1 MKPLGED
8 IGLLVLRRHLDEPHL
23 AILDDLV
30 GEVLPDVD
38 VLGSLT
44 AADDVVALFKT
55 RRVVLVDRDR
65 FPLPESKS
73 AQKVPEVQ
81 DLPARRRCRV
91 VLGLRS
97 RERRR
102 LLHLRL
108 PHDRLH
114 VVQHDHAGR
123 RPAGRAIAPVCI
135 SIPGQ

>member
-1 MKPLGED
+1 MVKPLGKD
-8 IGLLVLRRHLDEPHL
+8 IGQLVLRRHLDEPHL

-44 AADDVVALFKT
+44 AADEIFAPFNT
-55 RRVVLVDRDR
+55 RRVVLVDRGR

-97 RERRR
+97 R
-102 LLHLRL
+102 
-108 PHDRLH
+108 DS
-114 VVQHDHAGR
+114 
-123 RPAGRAIAPVCI
+123 RAPSSSAP
-135 SIPGQ
+135 STST